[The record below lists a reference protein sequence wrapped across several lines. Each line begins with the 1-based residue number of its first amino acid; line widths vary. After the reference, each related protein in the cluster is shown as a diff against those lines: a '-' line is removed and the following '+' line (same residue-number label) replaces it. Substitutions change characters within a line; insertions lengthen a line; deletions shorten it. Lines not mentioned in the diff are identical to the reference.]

1 MADRPTPPPP
11 PPPYP
16 PVVCQACKA
25 AHVEPRRHCR
35 HCEWWYCPVC
45 SALNSAT
52 SFNPPADIAGSYSKV
67 VEWAKKHGI
76 TTRFGRVG

>member
-1 MADRPTPPPP
+1 MADRPVPPPP
-11 PPPYP
+11 PPP
-16 PVVCQACKA
+16 VVCNACQEATAK
-25 AHVEPRRHCR
+25 PRKHCR

-52 SFNPPADIAGSYSKV
+52 SFNPPADIAGSYTKV